1 MRISDWSADVCS
13 ADQPARD
20 ARDVPTATPGA
31 PAKARVIARGVN
43 VDYGDNH
50 ALKQVDIDIH
60 KNEVVSFIGP
70 SGCGKST
77 FLRCINRMNDVID
90 SCRVTGEITLD
101 GRDIYS
107 REIEVVK
114 LGARVGMVFQMPYH
128 FTKSTYEYISE
139 RPRLTGLAPRQP
151 KKKQGR

>member
-1 MRISDWSADVCS
+1 MVASFTAGRPGHQRRPTTREGKQTMSEAEAASS
-13 ADQPARD
+13 RPEPARD

-43 VDYGDNH
+43 VYYGDNH

-77 FLRCINRMNDVID
+77 FLRRSEEHTSELQSLMR
-90 SCRVTGEITLD
+90 SS
-101 GRDIYS
+101 Y
-107 REIEVVK
+107 
-114 LGARVGMVFQMPYH
+114 AVFC
-128 FTKSTYEYISE
+128 
-139 RPRLTGLAPRQP
+139 L
-151 KKKQGR
+151 KKKKKG

>member
-1 MRISDWSADVCS
+1 MVASFTAGRAGHQRRPTTREGKQTMSEAEAASS
-13 ADQPARD
+13 RPEPARD

-43 VDYGDNH
+43 VYYGDNH

-77 FLRCINRMNDVID
+77 FLRCINRMNDEIGRA
-90 SCRVTGEITLD
+90 SCRE
-101 GRDIYS
+101 
-107 REIEVVK
+107 
-114 LGARVGMVFQMPYH
+114 RV
-128 FTKSTYEYISE
+128 
-139 RPRLTGLAPRQP
+139 
-151 KKKQGR
+151 

>member
-1 MRISDWSADVCS
+1 MVASFTAGRAGHQRRPTTREGKQTMSEAEAASS
-13 ADQPARD
+13 RPEPARD

-43 VDYGDNH
+43 VYYGDNH

-90 SCRVTGEITLD
+90 GCR
-101 GRDIYS
+101 GR
-107 REIEVVK
+107 
-114 LGARVGMVFQMPYH
+114 
-128 FTKSTYEYISE
+128 SE
-139 RPRLTGLAPRQP
+139 EHT
-151 KKKQGR
+151 